1 VRQKIEWTGGRAD
14 LAGSD
19 PQIAGSGR
27 QAAVAEQ
34 QLNGPYIGARFQQM
48 NRKSVSSKCGV
59 IGLRIPESLRAFL
72 QASSTADVLMGL
84 SGKSPGKSQCR
95 GLLTRHSA

>member
-34 QLNGPYIGARFQQM
+34 QLNGPDIGARFQQM
-48 NRKSVSSKCGV
+48 NRKGV
-59 IGLRIPESLRAFL
+59 P
-72 QASSTADVLMGL
+72 
-84 SGKSPGKSQCR
+84 
-95 GLLTRHSA
+95 